1 MITPAPLL
9 ARLELLTLDQLVD
22 ALVARGRRW
31 KTLGGPEPPVVSLH
45 LASGNE
51 IVAAVIDGLDHPRG
65 SRTLLV
71 APSAGERRVVR
82 RALVLPV
89 DRLEAI
95 TLHDAAD
102 FVVDSEP
109 PPPSRLALERRARA
123 LSEQIG
129 QLLGVALP
137 IAVGPG
143 DEPGKRRSLDQM
155 LGALSEVLLDAARDD
170 IGRTALCGRIRAI
183 EIFSGDR
190 LSVAIVGHALRII
203 TGPEPIE
210 TESLR
215 HQVFALL

>member
-1 MITPAPLL
+1 VITPAPLL

-31 KTLGGPEPPVVSLH
+31 KTLGGPEPPMVSLH
-45 LASGNE
+45 LVSGNE
-51 IVAAVIDGLDHPRG
+51 IVGAVIDGLDLPRG

-71 APSAGERRVVR
+71 APSVGETRVVQ

-89 DRLEAI
+89 DRLAAI

-102 FVVDSEP
+102 FVVESEP
-109 PPPSRLALERRARA
+109 QPPSRLALERRARA
-123 LSEQIG
+123 LSEQIR

-137 IAVGPG
+137 IAVGPS
-143 DEPGKRRSLDQM
+143 DEPGGRRSLEQM

-170 IGRTALCGRIRAI
+170 IGRAALCERIRAI
-183 EIFSGDR
+183 EVSPGDR
-190 LSVAIVGHALRII
+190 LSVAIDGRVLRII
-203 TGPEPIE
+203 AGLEPIE